1 MEHVFAVDEIPDPLW
16 APPPP
21 VQPAAAAGV
30 DDVGAVSGGGLLERC
45 PSGWNLERFLEELDG
60 VPAPAASPD
69 GAAIYP
75 SPMPAAAR
83 GSRGYGDREAV
94 GVMPM
99 PAAALPAAPA
109 SAAMDPVEYN
119 AMLKR
124 KLDEDLAT
132 VAMWRASGAIHSE
145 SPLGNKTS
153 LSIVGSILSSQKCI
167 EGNGIL
173 VQTKLSPGPNGGSGP
188 YVNQNTDAHAKQATS
203 GSSREPSPS
212 EDDDM
217 EGDAEA
223 MGNMILDEED
233 KVKKRK
239 ESNRESAR
247 RSRSRKAA
255 RLKDLEEQVSLLR
268 VENSSLLRR
277 LADANQKY
285 SAAAIDN
292 RVLMADIEA
301 LRAKVRMAEESVK
314 MVTGARQ
321 LHQAIP
327 DMQSP
332 LNVNSD
338 ASVPIQNNN
347 PMNYFSNAN
356 NAGVNSFMH
365 QVSPA
370 FQIVDSV
377 EKIDPTDPVQLQQQ
391 QMASLQH
398 LQNGA
403 CGGGAS
409 SNGYTAWGSSLMDA
423 SELVNMELQ

>member
-16 APPPP
+16 APPPPP

-60 VPAPAASPD
+60 VPAPAANPD

-75 SPMPAAAR
+75 SPMPAARAR
-83 GSRGYGDREAV
+83 AHA
-94 GVMPM
+94 
-99 PAAALPAAPA
+99 PAPPA
-109 SAAMDPVEYN
+109 SAVMDPVEYN

-124 KLDEDLAT
+124 KLDEDLAA

-145 SPLGNKTS
+145 SSLGNKTS
-153 LSIVGSILSSQKCI
+153 LNTIGSSLSSLKCI

-173 VQTKLSPGPNGGSGP
+173 VQTKLTPGPNGGSGP

-217 EGDAEA
+217 EGEAEA

-285 SAAAIDN
+285 SVAAIDN
-292 RVLMADIEA
+292 RVLLADIEA

-321 LHQAIP
+321 LNHAIH
-327 DMQSP
+327 DMPSP
-332 LNVNSD
+332 LNVNHD

-347 PMNYFSNAN
+347 PMNYFSNST
-356 NAGVNSFMH
+356 NATVNGFLH
-365 QVSPA
+365 EVSPA
-370 FQIVDSV
+370 FQIADSAG
-377 EKIDPTDPVQLQQQ
+377 KIDPTDPLHLQQQQ

-398 LQNGA
+398 PQNGV

-409 SNGYTAWGSSLMDA
+409 SNGYATWRSSLMDA

>member
-1 MEHVFAVDEIPDPLW
+1 MEHVFAVVGEDPLW
-16 APPPP
+16 AP
-21 VQPAAAAGV
+21 GM
-30 DDVGAVSGGGLLERC
+30 LERC

-60 VPAPAASPD
+60 VPAPAD
-69 GAAIYP
+69 GPAFYP
-75 SPMPAAAR
+75 SPMAPAAAAR
-83 GSRGYGDREAV
+83 GGGRGYGERGAV
-94 GVMPM
+94 GVISAP
-99 PAAALPAAPA
+99 PAAIAVVL
-109 SAAMDPVEYN
+109 DPVEYN

-124 KLDEDLAT
+124 KLDEDLAA
-132 VAMWRASGAIHSE
+132 VAMWRASGAIQSE

-153 LSIVGSILSSQKCI
+153 LNAVGSSLSSQKCI
-167 EGNGIL
+167 EGNGIP
-173 VQTKLSPGPNGGSGP
+173 VQKLSPGPTVGSGP
-188 YVNQNTDAHAKQATS
+188 YVIQNIDAHSKQATS

-217 EGDAEA
+217 EGEAEA

-255 RLKDLEEQVSLLR
+255 RLKDLEEQVALLR

-277 LADANQKY
+277 LADANQKF

-292 RVLMADIEA
+292 RVLMADIET

-314 MVTGARQ
+314 MVTRARQ

-327 DMQSP
+327 DMPPS
-332 LNVNSD
+332 LNIASD
-338 ASVPIQNNN
+338 ASVPIQTNN
-347 PMNYFSNAN
+347 PMNYFTTPTNTVVN
-356 NAGVNSFMH
+356 NSYMPE
-365 QVSPA
+365 VSA
-370 FQIVDSV
+370 R
-377 EKIDPTDPVQLQQQ
+377 KIDPTDSLQLQQQ

-403 CGGGAS
+403 CGGGEG
-409 SNGYTAWGSSLMDA
+409 SNGYATWGSSLLDA